1 VLRLAPH
8 LDTPFDSIESVGGW
22 WDRRGDMNTTFVG
35 SARGSTPVAIGSIKW
50 RERATFGANDLA
62 KLAEGRAVIPKAG
75 AAGLVA
81 VAPAGAPQVSRADLV
96 LDAAEL
102 LSAWQL

>member
-8 LDTPFDSIESVGGW
+8 LDTPFDSIESVAGW
-22 WDRRGDMNTTFVG
+22 WDRRGKHEYDIVG

-50 RERATFGANDLA
+50 REKSMFVASDLA
-62 KLAEGRAVIPKAG
+62 KLAEGRAVIPKAS
-75 AAGLVA
+75 AARLVA
-81 VAPAGAPQVSRADLV
+81 VAPRGAASGVGADLV
-96 LDAAEL
+96 VDAADL